1 MKLKKTL
8 VFLLVLSMVLSAF
21 AFACGKKTDEPADK
35 GTETEAPADGEET
48 TDEETAERPT
58 EPSGQLIIGCI
69 TEPSGDFSGV
79 WQNNATDADARRLVQ
94 GYGTVDQTDEGE
106 FVIDDSIVEKYDT
119 KENEDGS
126 KTYTFT
132 VKKGL
137 KYADGKEID
146 AKDYV
151 ASFLLWGS
159 KLIGPDFCKGKNT
172 GGMDLVGYD
181 AFSKG
186 EKKEFAG
193 VHLIDDYTFSATI
206 NPDNTPYFYELTSV
220 SASPEDLEFWL
231 GKKVDIKDDGDG
243 CYFVEDIN
251 TEEYAN
257 AVKAARD
264 KKTLPASGPYMLESY
279 DEAQKLIT
287 MVINPNFQGDR
298 LGRKPLIQKVIIK
311 KVTEATQLDDLK
323 TGGVD
328 LLKGITKGDDI
339 NAGMDLTEGE
349 GFAHTD
355 YPRSGYGKIAF
366 SCDVGPTQYA
376 EVRQA
381 LAYLLDRNDF
391 CKQFT
396 GGYGS
401 VVSGPFGT
409 AQWFYQET
417 KKELEEKLN
426 SYPYDPAKAVELL
439 KKAGFTLNESGAEYQ
454 EADPEKGIEG
464 DGTRYKKM
472 DDGKLMPLEIKWA
485 STENNDVS
493 DLLVVK
499 LAENP
504 DLVKAGIKIQRDAMS
519 FDELLNWIYRDAS
532 VDAKYAVPT
541 YNMFNLATNFPA
553 GYDQK
558 ETYTTK
564 EDLIKQGYN
573 TNRIFD
579 KDLEQ
584 AAIDMVKCSPDQR
597 DKFKEDF
604 VKFVTRWN
612 ELLPDLPLYSNQYF
626 DFYNSKLKNWV
637 NTQMKPFASTVMD
650 AWVTE

>member
-21 AFACGKKTDEPADK
+21 AFACGKKTDEPAEEP
-35 GTETEAPADGEET
+35 GTETDAPADDENSEEET
-48 TDEETAERPT
+48 PDDETAERPT
-58 EPSGQLIIGCI
+58 EPSGQLIIGTT
-69 TEPSGDFSGV
+69 TEMSGDFSGV
-79 WQNNATDADARRLVQ
+79 WQNNASDANVRRLVQ

-106 FVIDDSIVEKYDT
+106 YVIDDSIVEKYDT
-119 KENEDGS
+119 KENEDKS

-132 VKKGL
+132 IKQGL
-137 KYADGKEID
+137 KFADGKEIT
-146 AKDYV
+146 AKNYV
-151 ASFLLWGS
+151 AATMLWSS
-159 KLIGPDFCKGKNT
+159 KLIGPDLCKGKNT
-172 GGMDLVGYD
+172 AGIDLVGYD

-186 EKKEFAG
+186 ETKEFAG
-193 VHLIDDYTFSATI
+193 LHLIDDYTFSATI
-206 NPDNTPYFYELTSV
+206 NPNNTPYFYELNSV
-220 SASPEDLEFWL
+220 ASSPEDLEFWL
-231 GKKVDIKDDGDG
+231 GKDVDIKDDGDG

-251 TEEYAN
+251 TEEFKN

-264 KKTLPASGPYMLESY
+264 KKTLPSSGPYMLEKY
-279 DEAQKLIT
+279 DEAQQLAT

-298 LGRKPLIQKVIIK
+298 VGRKPLISKVILK
-311 KVTEATQLDDLK
+311 KITQATQIDDLK

-328 LLKGITKGDDI
+328 IINKIGDGKTI

-349 GFAHTD
+349 GFAYTD
-355 YPRSGYGKIAF
+355 YPRAGYGKIAF
-366 SCDVGPTQYA
+366 SCDVGPTQFP

-391 CKQFT
+391 AKQFT

-401 VVSGPFGT
+401 VVNGPYGT

-439 KKAGFTLNESGAEYQ
+439 EKAGFTLNESGAEF
-454 EADPEKGIEG
+454 KEG
-464 DGTRYKKM
+464 DGIRYKKM

-485 STENNDVS
+485 STENNEVS

-519 FDELLNWIYRDAS
+519 FDELLNWLYRDAS
-532 VDAKYAVPT
+532 QDAKYGVPT
-541 YNMFNLATNFPA
+541 YNMFNLSSGFTPW
-553 GYDQK
+553 YDRK
-558 ETYTTK
+558 YDYSTK
-564 EDLIKQGYN
+564 EEMIKMGYN
-573 TNRIFD
+573 TNFIFD
-579 KDLEQ
+579 KELEKT
-584 AAIDMVKCSPDQR
+584 ATDMVMVAPDQR
-597 DKFKEDF
+597 DAFKDNF
-604 VKFVTRWN
+604 VKFIVRWN
-612 ELLPDLPLYSNQYF
+612 ELLPDLPLYSNQYH
-626 DFYNSKLKNWV
+626 DFYNAKLKHWV
-637 NTQMKPFASTVMD
+637 TSEMKGLTATILD

>member
-21 AFACGKKTDEPADK
+21 AFACGKKTDEPAEEP
-35 GTETEAPADGEET
+35 GTETEAPADDENAEEPA
-48 TDEETAERPT
+48 DDETAERPT
-58 EPSGQLIIGCI
+58 EPSGQLIIGTT
-69 TEPSGDFSGV
+69 TEMSGDFSGV
-79 WQNNATDADARRLVQ
+79 WQNNASDATVRRLVQ

-106 FVIDDSIVEKYDT
+106 YVIDDSIVEKYDT
-119 KENEDGS
+119 KENEDKS

-132 VKKGL
+132 IKQGL
-137 KYADGKEID
+137 KFADGKEIT
-146 AKDYV
+146 AKNYV
-151 ASFLLWGS
+151 AATMLWSS
-159 KLIGPDFCKGKNT
+159 KLIGPDLCKGKNT
-172 GGMDLVGYD
+172 AGIDLVGYD

-186 EKKEFAG
+186 EKKEFTG
-193 VHLIDDYTFSATI
+193 IHLIDDYTFSATI
-206 NPDNTPYFYELTSV
+206 NPDNTPYFYELNSV
-220 SASPEDLEFWL
+220 GSSPEDLEFWL
-231 GKKVDIKDDGDG
+231 GKDVDIKDDGDG

-251 TEEYAN
+251 TEEFKN

-264 KKTLPASGPYMLESY
+264 KKTLPSSGPYMLEKY
-279 DEAQKLIT
+279 DEAQQLAT

-298 LGRKPLIQKVIIK
+298 VGRKPLISKVILK
-311 KVTEATQLDDLK
+311 KITQATQIDDLK

-328 LLKGITKGDDI
+328 IINKIGDGKTI

-349 GFAHTD
+349 GFAYTD
-355 YPRSGYGKIAF
+355 YPRAGYGKIAF
-366 SCDVGPTQYA
+366 SCDVGPTQFP

-391 CKQFT
+391 AKQFT

-401 VVSGPFGT
+401 VVNGPYGT

-439 KKAGFTLNESGAEYQ
+439 EKAGFTLNESGAEF
-454 EADPEKGIEG
+454 KEG
-464 DGTRYKKM
+464 DGIRYKKM

-485 STENNDVS
+485 STENNEVS

-519 FDELLNWIYRDAS
+519 FDELLNWLYRDAS
-532 VDAKYAVPT
+532 QDAKYGVPT
-541 YNMFNLATNFPA
+541 YNMFNLASGFTPW
-553 GYDQK
+553 YDRK
-558 ETYTTK
+558 YDYSTK
-564 EDLIKQGYN
+564 EEMIKMGYN
-573 TNRIFD
+573 TNFIFD
-579 KDLEQ
+579 KELEQ
-584 AAIDMVKCSPDQR
+584 TATDMVMVAPDQR
-597 DKFKEDF
+597 DAFKENF
-604 VKFVTRWN
+604 VKFIVRWN
-612 ELLPDLPLYSNQYF
+612 EMLPDLPLYSNQYH
-626 DFYNSKLKNWV
+626 DFYNSKLKHWV
-637 NTQMKPFASTVMD
+637 TSEMKGLTATILD

>member
-21 AFACGKKTDEPADK
+21 AFACGKKTDEPAEND
-35 GTETEAPADGEET
+35 TETEAPADNENAEEPA
-48 TDEETAERPT
+48 DDETAERPT
-58 EPSGQLIIGCI
+58 EPSGQLIIGTT
-69 TEPSGDFSGV
+69 TEMSGDFSGV
-79 WQNNATDADARRLVQ
+79 WQNNASDANVRRLVQ

-106 FVIDDSIVEKYDT
+106 YVIDDSIVEKYDT
-119 KENEDGS
+119 KENEDKS

-132 VKKGL
+132 IKQGL
-137 KYADGKEID
+137 KFADGKEIT
-146 AKDYV
+146 AKNYV
-151 ASFLLWGS
+151 AATMLWSS
-159 KLIGPDFCKGKNT
+159 KLIGPDLCKGKNT
-172 GGMDLVGYD
+172 AGIDLVGYD

-186 EKKEFAG
+186 ETKEFAG
-193 VHLIDDYTFSATI
+193 LHLIDDYTFSATI
-206 NPDNTPYFYELTSV
+206 NPNNTPYFYELNSV
-220 SASPEDLEFWL
+220 ASSPEDLEFWL
-231 GKKVDIKDDGDG
+231 GKDVDIKDDGDG

-251 TEEYAN
+251 TEEFKN

-264 KKTLPASGPYMLESY
+264 KKTLPSSGPYMLEKY
-279 DEAQKLIT
+279 DEAQQLAT

-298 LGRKPLIQKVIIK
+298 VGRKPLISKVILK
-311 KVTEATQLDDLK
+311 KITSATQIDDLK

-328 LLKGITKGDDI
+328 IINKIGDGKTI

-349 GFAHTD
+349 GFAYTD
-355 YPRSGYGKIAF
+355 YPRAGYGKIAF
-366 SCDVGPTQYA
+366 SCDVGPTQFP

-391 CKQFT
+391 AKQFT

-401 VVSGPFGT
+401 VVNGPYGT

-439 KKAGFTLNESGAEYQ
+439 EKAGFTLNESGAEF
-454 EADPEKGIEG
+454 KEG
-464 DGTRYKKM
+464 DGIRYKKM

-485 STENNDVS
+485 STENNEVS

-519 FDELLNWIYRDAS
+519 FDELLNWLYRDAS
-532 VDAKYAVPT
+532 QDAKYGVPT
-541 YNMFNLATNFPA
+541 YNMFNLASGFTPW
-553 GYDQK
+553 YDRK
-558 ETYTTK
+558 YDYSTK
-564 EDLIKQGYN
+564 EEMIKMGYN
-573 TNRIFD
+573 TNFIFD
-579 KDLEQ
+579 KELEKT
-584 AAIDMVKCSPDQR
+584 ATDMVMVAPDQR
-597 DKFKEDF
+597 DAFKDNF
-604 VKFVTRWN
+604 VKFIVRWN
-612 ELLPDLPLYSNQYF
+612 ELLPDLPLYSNQYH
-626 DFYNSKLKNWV
+626 DFYNAKLKHWV
-637 NTQMKPFASTVMD
+637 TSEMKGLTATILD

>member
-21 AFACGKKTDEPADK
+21 AFACGKKTDEEPADK
-35 GTETEAPADGEET
+35 GTETEAPADGEES
-48 TDEETAERPT
+48 TDGETGERPT
-58 EPSGQLIIGCI
+58 EPSGQLIIGNG
-69 TEPSGDFSGV
+69 TEASGDFSGW
-79 WQNNATDADARRLVQ
+79 WQNNATDADVRRLVQ
-94 GYGTVDQTDEGE
+94 GYGTVDTTDEGE
-106 FVIDDSIVEKYDT
+106 YVIDDSIVEKWDS

-132 VKKGL
+132 IKKGL
-137 KYADGKEID
+137 KYADGKDID

-172 GGMDLVGYD
+172 AGLDLVGYE
-181 AFSKG
+181 AYSKG

-206 NPDNTPYFYELTSV
+206 NPERTPYFYELTSV
-220 SASPEDLEFWL
+220 SAGPEDLEFWL

-243 CYFVEDIN
+243 CYFAEDIN

-298 LGRKPLIQKVIIK
+298 LGRKPLISKVIIK
-311 KVTEATQLDDLK
+311 KVTEATQIDDLK

-328 LLKGITKGDDI
+328 MLKGINTGDSI
-339 NAGMDLTEGE
+339 NAGLDLTDGD
-349 GFAHTD
+349 GFDHAD
-355 YPRSGYGKIAF
+355 YPRAGYGKIAF
-366 SCDVGPTQYA
+366 SCDVGPTQYP

-381 LAYLLDRNDF
+381 IAYLIDRNDF
-391 CKQFT
+391 AKQFT

-401 VVSGPFGT
+401 VVNGAYGT
-409 AQWFYQET
+409 AQWFYQEN
-417 KKELEEKLN
+417 KKILDEKLN
-426 SYPYDPAKAVELL
+426 AYPYDPAKAVELL
-439 KKAGFTLNESGAEYQ
+439 EKAGFTLNESGAEY
-454 EADPEKGIEG
+454 KEG
-464 DGTRYKKM
+464 DGIRYKKM

-485 STENNDVS
+485 ATDSEYSN
-493 DLLVVK
+493 LLTVK

-504 DLVKAGIKIQRDAMS
+504 DLVKAGIKIQRDTMN
-519 FDELLNWIYRDAS
+519 FDELLNWLYRDAAQ
-532 VDAKYAVPT
+532 DAKYGVPT
-541 YNMFNLATNFPA
+541 YNMFNLATQFTPL
-553 GYDQK
+553 YDSK

-564 EDLIKQGYN
+564 EELLKQGFN
-573 TNRIFD
+573 TNFIID
-579 KDLEQ
+579 KELEQ
-584 AAIDMVKCSPDQR
+584 AAIDMVMISPEQR
-597 DKFKEDF
+597 DTFKENF
-604 VKFVTRWN
+604 VKFITRWN
-612 ELLPDLPLYSNQYF
+612 ELLPDLPLYSNQLF
-626 DFYNSKLKNWV
+626 DFYNSKLKNWE
-637 NTQMKPFASTVMD
+637 NSAMKPFASTILD
-650 AWVTE
+650 SWIAE

>member
-21 AFACGKKTDEPADK
+21 AFACGKKTDEEPAET
-35 GTETEAPADGEET
+35 GTETEAPADDENAEEPA
-48 TDEETAERPT
+48 DDETAERPT
-58 EPSGQLIIGCI
+58 EPSGQLIIGTT
-69 TEPSGDFSGV
+69 TEMSGDFSGV
-79 WQNNATDADARRLVQ
+79 WQNNASDADVRRLVQ

-106 FVIDDSIVEKYDT
+106 YVIDDSIVEKYDT
-119 KENEDGS
+119 KENEDKS

-132 VKKGL
+132 IKQGL
-137 KYADGKEID
+137 KFADGKEIT
-146 AKDYV
+146 AKNYV
-151 ASFLLWGS
+151 AATMLWSS
-159 KLIGPDFCKGKNT
+159 KLIGPDLCKGKNT
-172 GGMDLVGYD
+172 AGIDLVGYD

-186 EKKEFAG
+186 ETKEFAG
-193 VHLIDDYTFSATI
+193 LHLIDDYTFSATI
-206 NPDNTPYFYELTSV
+206 NPNNTPYFYELNSV
-220 SASPEDLEFWL
+220 ASSPEDLEFWL
-231 GKKVDIKDDGDG
+231 GKDVDIKDDGDG

-251 TEEYAN
+251 TEEFKN

-264 KKTLPASGPYMLESY
+264 KKTLPSSGPYMLEKY
-279 DEAQKLIT
+279 DEAQQLAT

-298 LGRKPLIQKVIIK
+298 VGRKPLISKVILK
-311 KVTEATQLDDLK
+311 KITQATQIDDLK

-328 LLKGITKGDDI
+328 IIKKIGDGKTI

-349 GFAHTD
+349 GFAYTD
-355 YPRSGYGKIAF
+355 YPRAGYGKIAF
-366 SCDVGPTQYA
+366 SCDVGPTQFP

-391 CKQFT
+391 AKQFT

-401 VVSGPFGT
+401 VVNGPYGT

-439 KKAGFTLNESGAEYQ
+439 EKAGFTLNESGAEF
-454 EADPEKGIEG
+454 KEG
-464 DGTRYKKM
+464 DGIRYKKM

-485 STENNDVS
+485 STENNEVS

-519 FDELLNWIYRDAS
+519 FDELLNWLYRDAS
-532 VDAKYAVPT
+532 QDAKYGVPT
-541 YNMFNLATNFPA
+541 YNMFNLASGFTPW
-553 GYDQK
+553 YDRK
-558 ETYTTK
+558 YDYSTK
-564 EDLIKQGYN
+564 EEMIKMGYN
-573 TNRIFD
+573 TNFIFD
-579 KDLEQ
+579 KELEQ
-584 AAIDMVKCSPDQR
+584 TATDMVMVAPDQR
-597 DKFKEDF
+597 DAFKENF
-604 VKFVTRWN
+604 VKFIVRWN
-612 ELLPDLPLYSNQYF
+612 EMLPDLPLYSNQYH
-626 DFYNSKLKNWV
+626 DFYNSKLKHWV
-637 NTQMKPFASTVMD
+637 TSEMKGLTATILD

>member
-21 AFACGKKTDEPADK
+21 AFACGKKTDEPAEND
-35 GTETEAPADGEET
+35 TETEAPAEDSGEET

-58 EPSGQLIIGCI
+58 EPSGQLIIGTT
-69 TEPSGDFSGV
+69 TEMSGDFSGV
-79 WQNNATDADARRLVQ
+79 WQNNASDANVRRLVQ

-106 FVIDDSIVEKYDT
+106 YVIDDSIVEKYDT
-119 KENEDGS
+119 KENEDKS

-132 VKKGL
+132 IKQGL
-137 KYADGKEID
+137 KFADGKDIT
-146 AKDYV
+146 AKNYV
-151 ASFLLWGS
+151 AATMLWSS

-172 GGMDLVGYD
+172 AGIDLVGYD

-186 EKKEFAG
+186 ETKEFAG
-193 VHLIDDYTFSATI
+193 LHLIDDYTFSATI
-206 NPDNTPYFYELTSV
+206 NPNNTPYFYELNSV
-220 SASPEDLEFWL
+220 ASSPEDLEFWL
-231 GKKVDIKDDGDG
+231 GKDVDIKDDGDG

-251 TEEYAN
+251 TEEFKN

-264 KKTLPASGPYMLESY
+264 KKTLPSSGPYMLEKY
-279 DEAQKLIT
+279 DEAQQLAT

-298 LGRKPLIQKVIIK
+298 VGRKPLISKVILK
-311 KVTEATQLDDLK
+311 KITQATQIDDLK

-328 LLKGITKGDDI
+328 IINKIGDGKTI

-349 GFAHTD
+349 GFAYTD
-355 YPRSGYGKIAF
+355 YPRAGYGKIAF
-366 SCDVGPTQYA
+366 SCDVGPTQFP

-391 CKQFT
+391 AKQFT

-401 VVSGPFGT
+401 VVNGPYGT

-439 KKAGFTLNESGAEYQ
+439 EKAGFTLNESGAEF
-454 EADPEKGIEG
+454 KEG
-464 DGTRYKKM
+464 DGIRYKKM

-485 STENNDVS
+485 STENNEVS

-519 FDELLNWIYRDAS
+519 FDELLNWLYRDAS
-532 VDAKYAVPT
+532 QDAKYGVPT
-541 YNMFNLATNFPA
+541 YNMFNLATGFTPW
-553 GYDQK
+553 YDQK
-558 ETYTTK
+558 YYYSTK
-564 EDLIKQGYN
+564 EEMIKMGYN
-573 TNRIFD
+573 TNFIFD
-579 KDLEQ
+579 KELEKT
-584 AAIDMVKCSPDQR
+584 ATDMVMVAPDQR
-597 DKFKEDF
+597 DAFKENF
-604 VKFVTRWN
+604 VKFIVRWN
-612 ELLPDLPLYSNQYF
+612 EMLPDLPLYSNQYH
-626 DFYNSKLKNWV
+626 DFYNAKLKHWV
-637 NTQMKPFASTVMD
+637 TSEMKGLTATILD

>member
-21 AFACGKKTDEPADK
+21 AFACGKKTDEPAEND
-35 GTETEAPADGEET
+35 TETEAPADDENAEEPA
-48 TDEETAERPT
+48 DDETAERPT
-58 EPSGQLIIGCI
+58 EPSGQLIIGTT
-69 TEPSGDFSGV
+69 TEMSGDFSGV
-79 WQNNATDADARRLVQ
+79 WQNNASDADVRRLVQ

-106 FVIDDSIVEKYDT
+106 YVIDDSIVEKYDT
-119 KENEDGS
+119 KENEDKS

-132 VKKGL
+132 IKQGL
-137 KYADGKEID
+137 KFADGKEIT
-146 AKDYV
+146 AKNYV
-151 ASFLLWGS
+151 AATMLWSS
-159 KLIGPDFCKGKNT
+159 KLIGPDLCKGKNT
-172 GGMDLVGYD
+172 AGIDLVGYD

-186 EKKEFAG
+186 EKKEFTG
-193 VHLIDDYTFSATI
+193 IHLIDDYTFSATI
-206 NPDNTPYFYELTSV
+206 NPDNTPYFYELNSV
-220 SASPEDLEFWL
+220 GSSPEDLEFWL
-231 GKKVDIKDDGDG
+231 GKDVDIKDDGDG

-251 TEEYAN
+251 TEEFKN

-264 KKTLPASGPYMLESY
+264 KKTLPSSGPYMLEKY
-279 DEAQKLIT
+279 DEAQQLAT

-298 LGRKPLIQKVIIK
+298 VGRKPLISKVILK
-311 KVTEATQLDDLK
+311 KITQATQIDDLK

-328 LLKGITKGDDI
+328 IINKIGDGKTI

-349 GFAHTD
+349 GFAYTD
-355 YPRSGYGKIAF
+355 YPRAGYGKIAF
-366 SCDVGPTQYA
+366 SCDVGPTQFP

-391 CKQFT
+391 AKQFT

-401 VVSGPFGT
+401 VVNGPYGT

-439 KKAGFTLNESGAEYQ
+439 EKAGFTLNESGAEF
-454 EADPEKGIEG
+454 KEG
-464 DGTRYKKM
+464 DGIRYKKM

-485 STENNDVS
+485 STENNEVS

-519 FDELLNWIYRDAS
+519 FDELLNWLYRDAS
-532 VDAKYAVPT
+532 QDAKYGVPT
-541 YNMFNLATNFPA
+541 YNMFNLASGFTPW
-553 GYDQK
+553 YDRK
-558 ETYTTK
+558 YDYSTK
-564 EDLIKQGYN
+564 EEMIKMGYN
-573 TNRIFD
+573 TNFIFD
-579 KDLEQ
+579 KELEQ
-584 AAIDMVKCSPDQR
+584 TATDMVMVAPDQR
-597 DKFKEDF
+597 DAFKENF
-604 VKFVTRWN
+604 VKFIVRWN
-612 ELLPDLPLYSNQYF
+612 EMLPDLPLYSNQYH
-626 DFYNSKLKNWV
+626 DFYNSKLKHWV
-637 NTQMKPFASTVMD
+637 TSEMKGLTATILD

>member
-21 AFACGKKTDEPADK
+21 AFACGKKTDEPAEEP
-35 GTETEAPADGEET
+35 GTETEAPADDENAEEPA
-48 TDEETAERPT
+48 DEEPAERPT
-58 EPSGQLIIGCI
+58 EPSGQLIIGTT
-69 TEPSGDFSGV
+69 TEMSGDFSGV
-79 WQNNATDADARRLVQ
+79 WQNNASDADVRRLVQ

-106 FVIDDSIVEKYDT
+106 YVIDDSIVEKYDT
-119 KENEDGS
+119 KENEDKS

-132 VKKGL
+132 IKQGL
-137 KYADGKEID
+137 KFADGKEIT
-146 AKDYV
+146 AKNYV
-151 ASFLLWGS
+151 AATMLWSS
-159 KLIGPDFCKGKNT
+159 KLIGPDLCKGKNT
-172 GGMDLVGYD
+172 AGIDLVGYD

-186 EKKEFAG
+186 EKKEFTG
-193 VHLIDDYTFSATI
+193 IHLIDDYTFSATI
-206 NPDNTPYFYELTSV
+206 NPDNTPYFYELNSV
-220 SASPEDLEFWL
+220 GSSPEDLEFWL
-231 GKKVDIKDDGDG
+231 GKDVDIKDDGDG

-251 TEEYAN
+251 TEEFKN

-264 KKTLPASGPYMLESY
+264 KKTLPSSGPYMLEKY
-279 DEAQKLIT
+279 DEAQQLAT

-298 LGRKPLIQKVIIK
+298 VGRKPLISKVILK
-311 KVTEATQLDDLK
+311 KITQATQIDDLK

-328 LLKGITKGDDI
+328 IINKIGDGKTI

-349 GFAHTD
+349 GFAYTD
-355 YPRSGYGKIAF
+355 YPRAGYGKIAF
-366 SCDVGPTQYA
+366 SCDVGPTQFP

-391 CKQFT
+391 AKQFT

-401 VVSGPFGT
+401 VVNGPYGT

-439 KKAGFTLNESGAEYQ
+439 EKAGFTLNESGAEF
-454 EADPEKGIEG
+454 KEG
-464 DGTRYKKM
+464 DGIRYKKM

-485 STENNDVS
+485 STENNEVS

-519 FDELLNWIYRDAS
+519 FDELLNWLYRDAS
-532 VDAKYAVPT
+532 QDAKYGVPT
-541 YNMFNLATNFPA
+541 YNMFNLASGFTPW
-553 GYDQK
+553 YDRK
-558 ETYTTK
+558 YDYSTK
-564 EDLIKQGYN
+564 EEMIKMGYN
-573 TNRIFD
+573 TNFIFD
-579 KDLEQ
+579 KELEQ
-584 AAIDMVKCSPDQR
+584 TATDMVMVAPDQR
-597 DKFKEDF
+597 DAFKENF
-604 VKFVTRWN
+604 VKFIVRWN
-612 ELLPDLPLYSNQYF
+612 EMLPDLPLYSNQYH
-626 DFYNSKLKNWV
+626 DFYNSKLKHWV
-637 NTQMKPFASTVMD
+637 TSEMKGLTATILD

>member
-21 AFACGKKTDEPADK
+21 AFACGKKTDEPAENE
-35 GTETEAPADGEET
+35 TETEAPADDENAEEPA
-48 TDEETAERPT
+48 DDETAERPT
-58 EPSGQLIIGCI
+58 EPSGQLIIGTT
-69 TEPSGDFSGV
+69 TEMSGDFSGV
-79 WQNNATDADARRLVQ
+79 WQNNASDADVRRLVS

-106 FVIDDSIVEKYDT
+106 YVIDDSIVEKYDT
-119 KENEDGS
+119 KENEDKS

-132 VKKGL
+132 IKQGL
-137 KYADGKEID
+137 KFADGKEIT
-146 AKDYV
+146 AKNYV
-151 ASFLLWGS
+151 AATMLWSS
-159 KLIGPDFCKGKNT
+159 KLIGPDLCKGKNT
-172 GGMDLVGYD
+172 AGIDLVGYD

-186 EKKEFAG
+186 ETKEFAG
-193 VHLIDDYTFSATI
+193 LHLIDDYTFSATI
-206 NPDNTPYFYELTSV
+206 NPNNTPYFYELNSV
-220 SASPEDLEFWL
+220 ASSPEDLEFWL
-231 GKKVDIKDDGDG
+231 GKDVDIKDDGDG

-251 TEEYAN
+251 TEEFKN

-264 KKTLPASGPYMLESY
+264 KKTLPSSGPYMLEKY
-279 DEAQKLIT
+279 DEAQQLAT

-298 LGRKPLIQKVIIK
+298 VGRKPLISKVILK
-311 KVTEATQLDDLK
+311 KITQATQIDDLK

-328 LLKGITKGDDI
+328 IINKIGDGKTI

-349 GFAHTD
+349 GFAYTD
-355 YPRSGYGKIAF
+355 YLRAGYGKIAF
-366 SCDVGPTQYA
+366 SCDVGPTQFP

-391 CKQFT
+391 AKQFT

-401 VVSGPFGT
+401 VVNGPYGT

-439 KKAGFTLNESGAEYQ
+439 EKAGFTLNESGAEF
-454 EADPEKGIEG
+454 KEG
-464 DGTRYKKM
+464 DGIRYKKM

-485 STENNDVS
+485 STENNEVS

-519 FDELLNWIYRDAS
+519 FDELLNWLYRDAS
-532 VDAKYAVPT
+532 QDAKYGVPT
-541 YNMFNLATNFPA
+541 YNMFNLASGFTPW
-553 GYDQK
+553 YDRK
-558 ETYTTK
+558 YDYSTK
-564 EDLIKQGYN
+564 EEMIKMGYN
-573 TNRIFD
+573 TNFIFD
-579 KDLEQ
+579 KELEKT
-584 AAIDMVKCSPDQR
+584 ATDMVMVAPDQR
-597 DKFKEDF
+597 DAFKDNF
-604 VKFVTRWN
+604 VKFIVRWN
-612 ELLPDLPLYSNQYF
+612 ELLPDLPLYSNQYH
-626 DFYNSKLKNWV
+626 DFYNAKLKHWV
-637 NTQMKPFASTVMD
+637 TSEMKGLTATILD

>member
-21 AFACGKKTDEPADK
+21 AFACGKKTDEPAEND
-35 GTETEAPADGEET
+35 TETEAPADNENAEEPA
-48 TDEETAERPT
+48 DDETAERPT
-58 EPSGQLIIGCI
+58 EPSGQLIIGTT
-69 TEPSGDFSGV
+69 TEMSGDFSGV
-79 WQNNATDADARRLVQ
+79 WQNNASDANVRRLVQ

-106 FVIDDSIVEKYDT
+106 YVIDDSIVEKYDT
-119 KENEDGS
+119 KENEDKS

-132 VKKGL
+132 IKQGL
-137 KYADGKEID
+137 KFADGKEIT
-146 AKDYV
+146 AKNYV
-151 ASFLLWGS
+151 AATMLWSS
-159 KLIGPDFCKGKNT
+159 KLIGPDLCKGKNT
-172 GGMDLVGYD
+172 AGIDLVGYD

-186 EKKEFAG
+186 ETKEFAG
-193 VHLIDDYTFSATI
+193 LHLIDDYTFSATI
-206 NPDNTPYFYELTSV
+206 NPNNTPYFYELNSV
-220 SASPEDLEFWL
+220 ASSPEDLEFWL
-231 GKKVDIKDDGDG
+231 GKDVDIKDDGDG

-251 TEEYAN
+251 TEEFKN

-264 KKTLPASGPYMLESY
+264 KKTLPSSGPYMLEKY
-279 DEAQKLIT
+279 DEAQQLAT

-298 LGRKPLIQKVIIK
+298 VGRKPLISKVILK
-311 KVTEATQLDDLK
+311 KITQATQIDDLK

-328 LLKGITKGDDI
+328 IINKIGDGKTI

-349 GFAHTD
+349 GFAYTD
-355 YPRSGYGKIAF
+355 YPRAGYGKIAF
-366 SCDVGPTQYA
+366 SCDVGPTQFP

-391 CKQFT
+391 AKQFT

-401 VVSGPFGT
+401 VVNGPYGT

-439 KKAGFTLNESGAEYQ
+439 EKAGFTLNESGAEF
-454 EADPEKGIEG
+454 KEG
-464 DGTRYKKM
+464 DGIRYKKM

-485 STENNDVS
+485 STENNEVS

-519 FDELLNWIYRDAS
+519 FDELLNWLYRDAS
-532 VDAKYAVPT
+532 QDAKYGVPT
-541 YNMFNLATNFPA
+541 YNMFNLASGFTPW
-553 GYDQK
+553 YDRK
-558 ETYTTK
+558 YDYSTK
-564 EDLIKQGYN
+564 EEMIKMGYN
-573 TNRIFD
+573 TNFIFD
-579 KDLEQ
+579 KELEKT
-584 AAIDMVKCSPDQR
+584 ATDMVMVAPDQR
-597 DKFKEDF
+597 DAFKDNF
-604 VKFVTRWN
+604 VKFIVRWN
-612 ELLPDLPLYSNQYF
+612 ELLPDLPLYSNQYH
-626 DFYNSKLKNWV
+626 DFYNAKLKHWV
-637 NTQMKPFASTVMD
+637 TSEMKGLTATILD

>member
-21 AFACGKKTDEPADK
+21 AFACGKKTDEEPEEP
-35 GTETEAPADGEET
+35 GTETDAPAEDENSDEEPS
-48 TDEETAERPT
+48 DDETAERPT
-58 EPSGQLIIGCI
+58 EPSGQLIIGTT
-69 TEPSGDFSGV
+69 TEMSGDFSGV
-79 WQNNATDADARRLVQ
+79 WQNNASDADVRRLIQ

-106 FVIDDSIVEKYDT
+106 YLIDDSIVEKYETND
-119 KENEDGS
+119 NEDGS

-132 VKKGL
+132 IKQGL
-137 KYADGKEID
+137 KFADGKEIT
-146 AKDYV
+146 AKNYV
-151 ASFLLWGS
+151 GNILFWSS
-159 KLIGPDFCKGKNT
+159 KLIGPDFCQGKNT
-172 GGMDLVGYD
+172 AGIDLVGYD

-186 EKKEFAG
+186 EKKEFEG
-193 VHLIDDYTFSATI
+193 VHLIDDYTFSSTI
-206 NPDNTPYFYELTSV
+206 NPENTPYFYELNSV
-220 SASPEDLEFWL
+220 SSGPEDLEFWL
-231 GKKVDIKDDGDG
+231 GKEVDIKDDGDG

-251 TEEYAN
+251 TEEFKN

-264 KKTLPASGPYMLESY
+264 RKTLPSSGPYMLENY
-279 DEAQKLIT
+279 DEAQQLAT

-298 LGRKPLIQKVIIK
+298 VGRKPLISKVILK
-311 KVTEATQLDDLK
+311 KITQATQIDDLK

-328 LLKGITKGDDI
+328 IINKIGDGKTI
-339 NAGMDLTEGE
+339 NAGMDLTEDE
-349 GFAHTD
+349 GFAYTD
-355 YPRSGYGKIAF
+355 YPRAGYGKIAF
-366 SCDVGPTQYA
+366 SCDVGPTQFV

-391 CKQFT
+391 AKQFT

-401 VVSGPFGT
+401 VVNGPYGT
-409 AQWFYQET
+409 AQWFFQET
-417 KKELEEKLN
+417 KKELDEKLN

-439 KKAGFTLNESGAEYQ
+439 EQVGFTLNESGAEY
-454 EADPEKGIEG
+454 KEG

-519 FDELLNWIYRDAS
+519 FDELLNWLYRDAS
-532 VDAKYAVPT
+532 QDAKYGVPT
-541 YNMFNLATNFPA
+541 YNMFNLATGFTPW
-553 GYDQK
+553 YDQK
-558 ETYTTK
+558 YTYSTK
-564 EDLIKQGYN
+564 QELIDMGYN
-573 TNRIFD
+573 TNFIFD
-579 KDLEQ
+579 KELEQ
-584 AAIDMVKCSPDQR
+584 AATDMVMISPDQR
-597 DKFKEDF
+597 DVFKDNF

-612 ELLPDLPLYSNQYF
+612 EMLPDLPLYSNQYH
-626 DFYNSKLKNWV
+626 DFYNSKLQHWE
-637 NTQMKPFASTVMD
+637 TSEMKGLTATILD

>member
-21 AFACGKKTDEPADK
+21 AFACGKKTDEPAEEP
-35 GTETEAPADGEET
+35 GTETEAPADDENAEEPA
-48 TDEETAERPT
+48 DDETAERPT
-58 EPSGQLIIGCI
+58 EPSGQLIIGTT
-69 TEPSGDFSGV
+69 TEMSGDFSGV
-79 WQNNATDADARRLVQ
+79 WQNNASDADVRRLVQ

-106 FVIDDSIVEKYDT
+106 YVIDDSIVEKYDT
-119 KENEDGS
+119 KENEDKS

-132 VKKGL
+132 IKQGL
-137 KYADGKEID
+137 KFADGKEIT
-146 AKDYV
+146 AKNYV
-151 ASFLLWGS
+151 AATMLWSS
-159 KLIGPDFCKGKNT
+159 KLIGPDLCKGKNT
-172 GGMDLVGYD
+172 AGIDLVGYD

-186 EKKEFAG
+186 EKKEFTG
-193 VHLIDDYTFSATI
+193 IHLIDDYTFSATI
-206 NPDNTPYFYELTSV
+206 NPDNTPYFYELNSV
-220 SASPEDLEFWL
+220 GSSPEDLEFWL
-231 GKKVDIKDDGDG
+231 GKDVDIKDDGDG

-251 TEEYAN
+251 TEEFKN

-264 KKTLPASGPYMLESY
+264 KKTLPSSGPYMLEKY
-279 DEAQKLIT
+279 DEAQQLAT

-298 LGRKPLIQKVIIK
+298 VGRKPLISKVILK
-311 KVTEATQLDDLK
+311 KITQATQIDDLK

-328 LLKGITKGDDI
+328 IINKIGDGKTI

-349 GFAHTD
+349 GFAYTD
-355 YPRSGYGKIAF
+355 YPRAGYGKIAF
-366 SCDVGPTQYA
+366 SCDVGPTQFP

-391 CKQFT
+391 AKQFT

-401 VVSGPFGT
+401 VVNGPYGT

-439 KKAGFTLNESGAEYQ
+439 EKAGFTLNESGAEF
-454 EADPEKGIEG
+454 KEG
-464 DGTRYKKM
+464 DGIRYKKM

-485 STENNDVS
+485 STENNEVS

-519 FDELLNWIYRDAS
+519 FDELLNWLYRDAS
-532 VDAKYAVPT
+532 QDAKYGVPT
-541 YNMFNLATNFPA
+541 YNMFNLASGFTPW
-553 GYDQK
+553 YDRK
-558 ETYTTK
+558 YDYSTK
-564 EDLIKQGYN
+564 EEMIKMGYN
-573 TNRIFD
+573 TNFIFD
-579 KDLEQ
+579 KELEKT
-584 AAIDMVKCSPDQR
+584 ATDMVMVAPDQR
-597 DKFKEDF
+597 DVFKENF
-604 VKFVTRWN
+604 VKFIVRWN
-612 ELLPDLPLYSNQYF
+612 EMLPDLPLYSNQYH
-626 DFYNSKLKNWV
+626 DFYNSKLKHWV
-637 NTQMKPFASTVMD
+637 TSEMKGLTATILD

>member
-21 AFACGKKTDEPADK
+21 AFACGKKTDEPAEEP
-35 GTETEAPADGEET
+35 GTETDAPADDENSEEET
-48 TDEETAERPT
+48 PDDETAERPT
-58 EPSGQLIIGCI
+58 EPSGQLIIGTT
-69 TEPSGDFSGV
+69 TEMSGDFSGV
-79 WQNNATDADARRLVQ
+79 WQNNASDADVRRLVQ

-106 FVIDDSIVEKYDT
+106 YVIDDSIVEKYDT
-119 KENEDGS
+119 KENEDKS

-132 VKKGL
+132 IKQGL
-137 KYADGKEID
+137 KFADGKEIT
-146 AKDYV
+146 AKNYV
-151 ASFLLWGS
+151 AATMLWSS
-159 KLIGPDFCKGKNT
+159 KLIGPDLCKGKNT
-172 GGMDLVGYD
+172 AGIDLVGYD

-186 EKKEFAG
+186 ETKEFAG
-193 VHLIDDYTFSATI
+193 LHLIDDYTFSATI
-206 NPDNTPYFYELTSV
+206 NPNNTPYFYELNSV
-220 SASPEDLEFWL
+220 ASSPEDLEFWL
-231 GKKVDIKDDGDG
+231 GKDVDIKDDGDG

-251 TEEYAN
+251 TEEFKN

-264 KKTLPASGPYMLESY
+264 KKTLPSSGPYMLEKY
-279 DEAQKLIT
+279 DEAQQLAT

-298 LGRKPLIQKVIIK
+298 VGRKPLISKVILK
-311 KVTEATQLDDLK
+311 KITQATQIDDLK

-328 LLKGITKGDDI
+328 IINKIGDGKTI

-349 GFAHTD
+349 GFAYTD
-355 YPRSGYGKIAF
+355 YPRAGYGKIAF
-366 SCDVGPTQYA
+366 SCDVGPTQFV

-391 CKQFT
+391 AKQFT

-401 VVSGPFGT
+401 VVNGPYGT

-439 KKAGFTLNESGAEYQ
+439 EKAGFTLNESGAEF
-454 EADPEKGIEG
+454 KEG
-464 DGTRYKKM
+464 DGIRYKKM

-485 STENNDVS
+485 STENNEVS

-519 FDELLNWIYRDAS
+519 FDELLNWLYRDAS
-532 VDAKYAVPT
+532 QDAKYGVPT
-541 YNMFNLATNFPA
+541 YNMFNLASGFTPW
-553 GYDQK
+553 YDRK
-558 ETYTTK
+558 YDYSTK
-564 EDLIKQGYN
+564 EEMIKMGYN
-573 TNRIFD
+573 TNFIFD
-579 KDLEQ
+579 KELEKT
-584 AAIDMVKCSPDQR
+584 ATDMVMVAPDQR
-597 DKFKEDF
+597 DAFKDNF
-604 VKFVTRWN
+604 VKFIVRWN
-612 ELLPDLPLYSNQYF
+612 ELLPDLPLYSNQYH
-626 DFYNSKLKNWV
+626 DFYNAKLKHWV
-637 NTQMKPFASTVMD
+637 TSEMKGLTATILD

>member
-21 AFACGKKTDEPADK
+21 AFACGKKTDEPAEND
-35 GTETEAPADGEET
+35 TETEAPADDENAEEPA
-48 TDEETAERPT
+48 DDETAERPT
-58 EPSGQLIIGCI
+58 EPSGQLIIGTT
-69 TEPSGDFSGV
+69 TEMSGDFSGV
-79 WQNNATDADARRLVQ
+79 WQNNASDADVRRLVQ

-106 FVIDDSIVEKYDT
+106 YVIDDSIVEKYDT
-119 KENEDGS
+119 KENEDKS

-132 VKKGL
+132 IKQGL
-137 KYADGKEID
+137 KFADGKEIT
-146 AKDYV
+146 AKNYV
-151 ASFLLWGS
+151 AATMLWSS
-159 KLIGPDFCKGKNT
+159 KLIGPDLCKGKNT
-172 GGMDLVGYD
+172 AGIDLVGYD

-186 EKKEFAG
+186 ETKEFAG
-193 VHLIDDYTFSATI
+193 LHLIDDYTFSATI
-206 NPDNTPYFYELTSV
+206 NPNNTPYFYELNSV
-220 SASPEDLEFWL
+220 ASSPEDLEFWL
-231 GKKVDIKDDGDG
+231 GKDVDIKDDGDG

-251 TEEYAN
+251 TEEFKN

-264 KKTLPASGPYMLESY
+264 KKTLPSSGPYMLEKY
-279 DEAQKLIT
+279 DEAQQLAT

-298 LGRKPLIQKVIIK
+298 VGRKPLISKVILK
-311 KVTEATQLDDLK
+311 KITQATQIDDLK

-328 LLKGITKGDDI
+328 IINKIGDGKTI

-349 GFAHTD
+349 GFAYTD
-355 YPRSGYGKIAF
+355 YPRAGYGEIAF
-366 SCDVGPTQYA
+366 SCDVGPTQFP

-391 CKQFT
+391 AKQFT

-401 VVSGPFGT
+401 VVNGPYGT

-439 KKAGFTLNESGAEYQ
+439 EKAGFTLNESGAEF
-454 EADPEKGIEG
+454 KEG
-464 DGTRYKKM
+464 DGIRYKKM

-485 STENNDVS
+485 STENNEVS

-519 FDELLNWIYRDAS
+519 FDELLNWLYRDAS
-532 VDAKYAVPT
+532 QDAKYGVPT
-541 YNMFNLATNFPA
+541 YNMFNLASGFTPW
-553 GYDQK
+553 YDRK
-558 ETYTTK
+558 YDYSTK
-564 EDLIKQGYN
+564 EEMIKMGYN
-573 TNRIFD
+573 TNFIFD
-579 KDLEQ
+579 KELEKT
-584 AAIDMVKCSPDQR
+584 ATDMVMVAPDQR
-597 DKFKEDF
+597 DAFKDNF
-604 VKFVTRWN
+604 VKFIVRWN
-612 ELLPDLPLYSNQYF
+612 ELLPDLPLYSNQYH
-626 DFYNSKLKNWV
+626 DFYNAKLKHWV
-637 NTQMKPFASTVMD
+637 TSEMKGLTATILD

>member
-21 AFACGKKTDEPADK
+21 AFACGKKTDEPAEEP
-35 GTETEAPADGEET
+35 GTETEAPADDENAEEPA
-48 TDEETAERPT
+48 DDETAERPT
-58 EPSGQLIIGCI
+58 EPSGQLIIGTT
-69 TEPSGDFSGV
+69 TEMSGDFSGV
-79 WQNNATDADARRLVQ
+79 WQNNASDADVRRLVQ

-106 FVIDDSIVEKYDT
+106 YVIDDSIVEKYDT
-119 KENEDGS
+119 KENEDKS

-132 VKKGL
+132 IKQGL
-137 KYADGKEID
+137 KFADGKEIT
-146 AKDYV
+146 AKNYV
-151 ASFLLWGS
+151 AATMLWSS
-159 KLIGPDFCKGKNT
+159 KLIGPDLCKGKNT
-172 GGMDLVGYD
+172 AGIDLVGYD

-186 EKKEFAG
+186 EKKEFTG
-193 VHLIDDYTFSATI
+193 LHLIDDYTFSATI
-206 NPDNTPYFYELTSV
+206 NPNNTPYFYELNSV
-220 SASPEDLEFWL
+220 ASSPEDLEFWL
-231 GKKVDIKDDGDG
+231 GKDVDIKDDGDG

-251 TEEYAN
+251 TEEFKN

-264 KKTLPASGPYMLESY
+264 KKTLPSSGPYMLEKY
-279 DEAQKLIT
+279 DEAQQLAT

-298 LGRKPLIQKVIIK
+298 VGRKPLISKVILK
-311 KVTEATQLDDLK
+311 KITQATQIDDLK

-328 LLKGITKGDDI
+328 IINKIGDGKTI

-349 GFAHTD
+349 GFAYTD
-355 YPRSGYGKIAF
+355 YPRAGYGKIAF
-366 SCDVGPTQYA
+366 SCDVGPTQFP

-391 CKQFT
+391 AKQFT

-401 VVSGPFGT
+401 VVNGPYGT

-439 KKAGFTLNESGAEYQ
+439 EKAGFTLNESGAEF
-454 EADPEKGIEG
+454 KEG
-464 DGTRYKKM
+464 DGIRYKKM

-485 STENNDVS
+485 STENNEVS

-519 FDELLNWIYRDAS
+519 FDELLNWLYRDAS
-532 VDAKYAVPT
+532 QDAKYGVPT
-541 YNMFNLATNFPA
+541 YNMFNLASGFTPW
-553 GYDQK
+553 YDRK
-558 ETYTTK
+558 YDYSTK
-564 EDLIKQGYN
+564 EEMIKMGYN
-573 TNRIFD
+573 TNFIFD
-579 KDLEQ
+579 KELEKT
-584 AAIDMVKCSPDQR
+584 ATDMVMVAPDQR
-597 DKFKEDF
+597 DAFKDNF
-604 VKFVTRWN
+604 VKFIVRWN
-612 ELLPDLPLYSNQYF
+612 ELLPDLPLYSNQYH
-626 DFYNSKLKNWV
+626 DFYNAKLKHWV
-637 NTQMKPFASTVMD
+637 TSEMKGLTATILD

>member
-21 AFACGKKTDEPADK
+21 AFACGKKTDEPAEND
-35 GTETEAPADGEET
+35 TETEAPADDENAEEPA
-48 TDEETAERPT
+48 DDETAERPT
-58 EPSGQLIIGCI
+58 EPSGQLIIGTT
-69 TEPSGDFSGV
+69 TEMSGDFSGV
-79 WQNNATDADARRLVQ
+79 WQNNASDADVRRLVQ

-106 FVIDDSIVEKYDT
+106 YVIDDSIVEKYDT
-119 KENEDGS
+119 KENEDKS

-132 VKKGL
+132 IKQGL
-137 KYADGKEID
+137 KFADGKEIT
-146 AKDYV
+146 AKNYV
-151 ASFLLWGS
+151 AATMLWSS
-159 KLIGPDFCKGKNT
+159 KLIGPDLCKGKNT
-172 GGMDLVGYD
+172 AGIDLVGYD

-186 EKKEFAG
+186 ETKEFAG
-193 VHLIDDYTFSATI
+193 LHLIDDYTFSATI
-206 NPDNTPYFYELTSV
+206 NPNNTPYFYELNSV
-220 SASPEDLEFWL
+220 ASSPEDLEFWL
-231 GKKVDIKDDGDG
+231 GNDVDIKDDGDG

-251 TEEYAN
+251 TEEFKN

-264 KKTLPASGPYMLESY
+264 KKTLPSSGPYMLEKY
-279 DEAQKLIT
+279 DEAQQLAT

-298 LGRKPLIQKVIIK
+298 VGRKPLISKVILK
-311 KVTEATQLDDLK
+311 KITQATQIDDLK

-328 LLKGITKGDDI
+328 IINKIGDGKTI

-349 GFAHTD
+349 GFAYTD
-355 YPRSGYGKIAF
+355 YPRAGYGKIAF
-366 SCDVGPTQYA
+366 SCDVGPTQFP

-391 CKQFT
+391 AKQFT

-401 VVSGPFGT
+401 VVNGPYGT

-439 KKAGFTLNESGAEYQ
+439 EKAGFTLNESGAEF
-454 EADPEKGIEG
+454 KEG
-464 DGTRYKKM
+464 DGIRYKKM

-485 STENNDVS
+485 STENNEVS

-519 FDELLNWIYRDAS
+519 FDELLNWLYRDAS
-532 VDAKYAVPT
+532 QDAKYGVPT
-541 YNMFNLATNFPA
+541 YNMFNLASGFTPW
-553 GYDQK
+553 YDRK
-558 ETYTTK
+558 YDYSTK
-564 EDLIKQGYN
+564 EEMIKMGYN
-573 TNRIFD
+573 TNFIFD
-579 KDLEQ
+579 KELEKT
-584 AAIDMVKCSPDQR
+584 ATDMVMVAPDQR
-597 DKFKEDF
+597 DAFKDNF
-604 VKFVTRWN
+604 VKFIVRWN
-612 ELLPDLPLYSNQYF
+612 ELLPDLPLYSNQYH
-626 DFYNSKLKNWV
+626 DFYNAKLKHWV
-637 NTQMKPFASTVMD
+637 TSEMKGLTATILD

>member
-21 AFACGKKTDEPADK
+21 AFACGKKTDEEPAET
-35 GTETEAPADGEET
+35 GTETEAPADDENAEEPA
-48 TDEETAERPT
+48 DDETAERPT
-58 EPSGQLIIGCI
+58 EPSGQLIIGTT
-69 TEPSGDFSGV
+69 TEMSGDFSGV
-79 WQNNATDADARRLVQ
+79 WQNSASDADVRRLVQ

-106 FVIDDSIVEKYDT
+106 YVIDDSIVEKYDT
-119 KENEDGS
+119 KENEDKS

-132 VKKGL
+132 IKQGL
-137 KYADGKEID
+137 KFADGKEIT
-146 AKDYV
+146 AKNYV
-151 ASFLLWGS
+151 AATMLWSS
-159 KLIGPDFCKGKNT
+159 KLIGPDLCKGKNT
-172 GGMDLVGYD
+172 AGIDLVGYD

-186 EKKEFAG
+186 ETKEFAG
-193 VHLIDDYTFSATI
+193 LHLIDDYTFSATI
-206 NPDNTPYFYELTSV
+206 NPNNTPYFYELNSV
-220 SASPEDLEFWL
+220 ASSPEDLEFWL
-231 GKKVDIKDDGDG
+231 GKDVDIKDDGDG

-251 TEEYAN
+251 TEEFKN

-264 KKTLPASGPYMLESY
+264 KKTLPSSGPYMLEKY
-279 DEAQKLIT
+279 DEAQQLAT

-298 LGRKPLIQKVIIK
+298 VGRKPLISKVILK
-311 KVTEATQLDDLK
+311 KITQATQIDDLK

-328 LLKGITKGDDI
+328 IINKIGDGKTI

-349 GFAHTD
+349 GFAYTD
-355 YPRSGYGKIAF
+355 YPRAGYGKIAF
-366 SCDVGPTQYA
+366 SCDVGPTQFP

-391 CKQFT
+391 AKQFT

-401 VVSGPFGT
+401 VVNGPYGT

-439 KKAGFTLNESGAEYQ
+439 EKAGFTLNESGAEF
-454 EADPEKGIEG
+454 KEG
-464 DGTRYKKM
+464 DGIRYKKM

-485 STENNDVS
+485 STENNEVS

-519 FDELLNWIYRDAS
+519 FDELLNWLYRDAS
-532 VDAKYAVPT
+532 QDAKYGVPT
-541 YNMFNLATNFPA
+541 YNMFNLASGFTPW
-553 GYDQK
+553 YDRK
-558 ETYTTK
+558 YDYSTK
-564 EDLIKQGYN
+564 EEMIKMGYN
-573 TNRIFD
+573 TNFIFD
-579 KDLEQ
+579 KELEKT
-584 AAIDMVKCSPDQR
+584 ATDMVMVAPDQR
-597 DKFKEDF
+597 DAFKDNF
-604 VKFVTRWN
+604 VKFIVRWN
-612 ELLPDLPLYSNQYF
+612 ELLPDLPLYSNQYH
-626 DFYNSKLKNWV
+626 DFYNAKLKHWV
-637 NTQMKPFASTVMD
+637 TSEMKGLTATILD

>member
-21 AFACGKKTDEPADK
+21 AFACGKKTDEEPAET
-35 GTETEAPADGEET
+35 GTETEAPADDENAEEPA
-48 TDEETAERPT
+48 DDETAERPT
-58 EPSGQLIIGCI
+58 EPSGQLIIGTT
-69 TEPSGDFSGV
+69 TEMSGDFSGV
-79 WQNNATDADARRLVQ
+79 WQNNASDANVRRLVQ

-106 FVIDDSIVEKYDT
+106 YVIDDSIVEKYDT
-119 KENEDGS
+119 KENEDKS

-132 VKKGL
+132 IKQGL
-137 KYADGKEID
+137 KFADGKEIT
-146 AKDYV
+146 AKNYV
-151 ASFLLWGS
+151 AATMLWSS
-159 KLIGPDFCKGKNT
+159 KLIGPDLCKGKNT
-172 GGMDLVGYD
+172 AGIDLVGYD

-186 EKKEFAG
+186 ETKEFAG
-193 VHLIDDYTFSATI
+193 LHLIDDYTFSATI
-206 NPDNTPYFYELTSV
+206 NPNNTPYFYELNSV
-220 SASPEDLEFWL
+220 ASSPEDLEFWL
-231 GKKVDIKDDGDG
+231 GKDVDIKDDGDG

-251 TEEYAN
+251 TEEFKN

-264 KKTLPASGPYMLESY
+264 KKTLPSSGPYMLEKY
-279 DEAQKLIT
+279 DEAQQLAT

-298 LGRKPLIQKVIIK
+298 VGRKPLISKVILK
-311 KVTEATQLDDLK
+311 KITQATQIDDLK

-328 LLKGITKGDDI
+328 IINKIGDGKTI

-349 GFAHTD
+349 GFAYTD
-355 YPRSGYGKIAF
+355 YPRAGYGKIAF
-366 SCDVGPTQYA
+366 SCDVGPTQFP

-391 CKQFT
+391 AKQFT

-401 VVSGPFGT
+401 VVNGPYGT

-439 KKAGFTLNESGAEYQ
+439 EKAGFTLNESGAEF
-454 EADPEKGIEG
+454 KEG
-464 DGTRYKKM
+464 DGIRYKKM

-485 STENNDVS
+485 STENNEVS

-519 FDELLNWIYRDAS
+519 FDELLNWLYRDAS
-532 VDAKYAVPT
+532 QDAKYGVPT
-541 YNMFNLATNFPA
+541 YNMFNLASGFTPW
-553 GYDQK
+553 YDRK
-558 ETYTTK
+558 YDYSTK
-564 EDLIKQGYN
+564 EEMIKMGYN
-573 TNRIFD
+573 TNFIFD
-579 KDLEQ
+579 KELEKT
-584 AAIDMVKCSPDQR
+584 ATDMVMVAPDQR
-597 DKFKEDF
+597 DAFKDNF
-604 VKFVTRWN
+604 VKFIVRWN
-612 ELLPDLPLYSNQYF
+612 ELLPDLPLYSNQYH
-626 DFYNSKLKNWV
+626 DFYNAKLKHWV
-637 NTQMKPFASTVMD
+637 TSEMKGLTATILD

>member
-21 AFACGKKTDEPADK
+21 AFACGKKTDEPAEND
-35 GTETEAPADGEET
+35 TETETPAEDSGEET

-58 EPSGQLIIGCI
+58 EPSGQLIIGTT
-69 TEPSGDFSGV
+69 TEMSGDFSGV
-79 WQNNATDADARRLVQ
+79 WQNNASDANVRRLVQ

-106 FVIDDSIVEKYDT
+106 YVIDDSIVEKYDT
-119 KENEDGS
+119 KENEDKS

-132 VKKGL
+132 IKQGL
-137 KYADGKEID
+137 KFADGKEIT
-146 AKDYV
+146 AKNYV
-151 ASFLLWGS
+151 AATMLWSS
-159 KLIGPDFCKGKNT
+159 KLIGPDLCKGKNT
-172 GGMDLVGYD
+172 AGIDLVGYD

-186 EKKEFAG
+186 ETKEFAG
-193 VHLIDDYTFSATI
+193 LHLIDDYTFSATI
-206 NPDNTPYFYELTSV
+206 NPNNTPYFYELNSV
-220 SASPEDLEFWL
+220 ASSPEDLEFWL
-231 GKKVDIKDDGDG
+231 GKDVDIKDDGDG

-251 TEEYAN
+251 TEEFKN

-264 KKTLPASGPYMLESY
+264 KKTLPSSGPYMLEKY
-279 DEAQKLIT
+279 DEAQQLAT

-298 LGRKPLIQKVIIK
+298 VGRKPLISKVILK
-311 KVTEATQLDDLK
+311 KITQATQIDDLK

-328 LLKGITKGDDI
+328 IINKIGDGKTI

-349 GFAHTD
+349 GFAYTD
-355 YPRSGYGKIAF
+355 YPRAGYGKIAF
-366 SCDVGPTQYA
+366 SCDVGPTQFP

-391 CKQFT
+391 AKQFT

-401 VVSGPFGT
+401 VVNGPYGT

-439 KKAGFTLNESGAEYQ
+439 EKAGFTLNESGAEF
-454 EADPEKGIEG
+454 KEG
-464 DGTRYKKM
+464 DGIRYKKM

-485 STENNDVS
+485 STENNEVS

-519 FDELLNWIYRDAS
+519 FDELLNWLYRDAS
-532 VDAKYAVPT
+532 QDAKYGVPT
-541 YNMFNLATNFPA
+541 YNMFNLASGFTPW
-553 GYDQK
+553 YDRK
-558 ETYTTK
+558 YDYSTK
-564 EDLIKQGYN
+564 EEMIKMGYN
-573 TNRIFD
+573 TNFIFD
-579 KDLEQ
+579 KELEKT
-584 AAIDMVKCSPDQR
+584 ATDMVMVAPDQR
-597 DKFKEDF
+597 DAFKDNF
-604 VKFVTRWN
+604 VKFIVRWN
-612 ELLPDLPLYSNQYF
+612 ELLPDLPLYSNQYH
-626 DFYNSKLKNWV
+626 DFYNAKLKHWV
-637 NTQMKPFASTVMD
+637 TSEMKGLTATILD

>member
-21 AFACGKKTDEPADK
+21 AFACGKKTDEPAEND
-35 GTETEAPADGEET
+35 TETEAPADNENAEEPA
-48 TDEETAERPT
+48 DDETAERPT
-58 EPSGQLIIGCI
+58 EPSGQLIIGTT
-69 TEPSGDFSGV
+69 TEMSGDFSGV
-79 WQNNATDADARRLVQ
+79 WQNNASDADVRRLVQ

-106 FVIDDSIVEKYDT
+106 YVIDDSIVEKYDT
-119 KENEDGS
+119 KENEDKS

-132 VKKGL
+132 IKQGL
-137 KYADGKEID
+137 KFADGKEIT
-146 AKDYV
+146 AKNYV
-151 ASFLLWGS
+151 AATMLWSS
-159 KLIGPDFCKGKNT
+159 KLIGPDLCKGKNT
-172 GGMDLVGYD
+172 AGIDLVGYD

-186 EKKEFAG
+186 ETKEFAG
-193 VHLIDDYTFSATI
+193 LHLIDDYTFSATI
-206 NPDNTPYFYELTSV
+206 NPNNTPYFYELNSV
-220 SASPEDLEFWL
+220 ASSPEDLEFWL
-231 GKKVDIKDDGDG
+231 GKDVDIKDDGDG

-251 TEEYAN
+251 TEEFKN

-264 KKTLPASGPYMLESY
+264 KKTLPSSGPYMLEKY
-279 DEAQKLIT
+279 DEAQQLAT

-298 LGRKPLIQKVIIK
+298 VGRKPLISKVILK
-311 KVTEATQLDDLK
+311 KITQATQIDDLK

-328 LLKGITKGDDI
+328 IINKIGDGKTI

-349 GFAHTD
+349 GFAYTD
-355 YPRSGYGKIAF
+355 YPRAGYGKIAF
-366 SCDVGPTQYA
+366 SCDVGPTQFP

-391 CKQFT
+391 AKQFT

-401 VVSGPFGT
+401 VVNGPYGT

-439 KKAGFTLNESGAEYQ
+439 EKAGFTLNESGAEF
-454 EADPEKGIEG
+454 KEG
-464 DGTRYKKM
+464 DGIRYKKM

-485 STENNDVS
+485 STENNEVS

-519 FDELLNWIYRDAS
+519 FDELLNWLYRDAS
-532 VDAKYAVPT
+532 QDAKYGVPT
-541 YNMFNLATNFPA
+541 YNMFNLASGFTPW
-553 GYDQK
+553 YDRK
-558 ETYTTK
+558 YDYSTK
-564 EDLIKQGYN
+564 EEMIKMGYN
-573 TNRIFD
+573 TNFIFD
-579 KDLEQ
+579 KELEKT
-584 AAIDMVKCSPDQR
+584 ATDMVMVAPDQR
-597 DKFKEDF
+597 DAFKDNF
-604 VKFVTRWN
+604 VKFIVRWN
-612 ELLPDLPLYSNQYF
+612 ELLPDLPLYSNQYH
-626 DFYNSKLKNWV
+626 DFYNAKLKHWV
-637 NTQMKPFASTVMD
+637 TSEMKGLTATILD